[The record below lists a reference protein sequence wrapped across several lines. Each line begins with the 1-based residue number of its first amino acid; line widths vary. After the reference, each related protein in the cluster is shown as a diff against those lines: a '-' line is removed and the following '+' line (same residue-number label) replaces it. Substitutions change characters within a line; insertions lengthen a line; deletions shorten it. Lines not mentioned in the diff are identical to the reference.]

1 MSPATGKILVSILLI
16 LGTAFFVAAEY
27 SIVSARKSR
36 IEGLAKKGHRGA
48 RGLLRVLNDMS
59 PYVAS
64 VQIAITMIGI
74 GVGSVTEPF
83 IAHWLQGLFPK
94 DLPAPLQ
101 TAVAVLSLVVVTFLV
116 VVFGELVPKYAAL
129 RASDKIA
136 LLTHRPLSLF
146 TTLFKPLVWLV
157 QAAAGLVLRPFG
169 IDLKHEASEAVPKE
183 ELLML
188 VRSGG
193 AEGVLDKAQADLV
206 TRALRLDTLFARD
219 IMVHRLDVKW
229 LDASLSREA
238 TLHRLSEVPY
248 NRIPVCRG
256 DVDDLVGIVYLHD
269 IVRNL
274 GEDDFSLE
282 ALARPVVAIP
292 ESLSLEKIVG
302 TMREEKTQ
310 MLLVMDE
317 YGGTSG
323 IVTLED
329 VVEEVFG
336 ELEDGQEAERPP
348 IETRGGGRLSV
359 RAEVRVDEVI
369 AYLGAEAPETEEDT
383 RTIAQAIVDGLG
395 RVARTGDCVE
405 APLGTLRVENMARG
419 RITRVA
425 IQPRPPA
432 TEEVEA

>member
-1 MSPATGKILVSILLI
+1 MSPDLGKFFASILLI
-16 LGTAFFVAAEY
+16 MGSAFFVAAEY

-48 RGLLRVLNDMS
+48 KGLLRVLADLS

-83 IAHWLQGLFPK
+83 IAHWLQSLFPEN
-94 DLPAPLQ
+94 LPKAAQ
-101 TAVAVLSLVVVTFLV
+101 TLVSALSIVVVTFLV

-129 RASDKIA
+129 RASDRLA
-136 LLTHRPLSLF
+136 LITFRPLGWF
-146 TTLFKPLVWLV
+146 TALFKPLVWLV
-157 QAAAGLVLRPFG
+157 QATAGLMLRPFG
-169 IDLKHEASEAVPKE
+169 IDLQHEASEAVPKE

-193 AEGVLDKAQADLV
+193 AEGVLDKAQAEFV
-206 TRALRLDTLFARD
+206 TRALRLDTLLARD

-238 TLHRLSEVPY
+238 TLHRIADCPHS
-248 NRIPVCRG
+248 RIPVCRG

-269 IVRNL
+269 IVKTL
-274 GEDDFSLE
+274 GNDDFSLE
-282 ALARPVVAIP
+282 KLARPVVAIP
-292 ESLSLEKIVG
+292 ESLSLERIVT
-302 TMREEKTQ
+302 TMRDGKTQ
-310 MLLVMDE
+310 MLVVMDE

-336 ELEDGQEAERPP
+336 ELEDGLESERPP
-348 IETRGGGRLSV
+348 IEEHNGRFSV
-359 RAEVRVDEVI
+359 RAEVRMDELLDHMGI
-369 AYLGAEAPETEEDT
+369 AYDEPDT
-383 RTIAQAIVDGLG
+383 RTLAQAIVDGLG
-395 RVARTGDCVE
+395 RIPRTADCID
-405 APLGTLRVENMARG
+405 APIGVLRVENMARG

-425 IQPRPPA
+425 IQPRPVA
-432 TEEVEA
+432 EDSGD

>member
-1 MSPATGKILVSILLI
+1 MLIVLSILLI
-16 LGTAFFVAAEY
+16 LGSAFFVAAEY
-27 SIVSARKSR
+27 SLVSARKGR

-48 RGLLRVLNDMS
+48 KGLLAVLADLS

-83 IAHWLQGLFPK
+83 ISGWLEGLAPK
-94 DLPAPLQ
+94 NLPPFADNLLK
-101 TAVAVLSLVVVTFLV
+101 VFSLILVTFLV
-116 VVFGELVPKYAAL
+116 VVIGELIPKYAAL
-129 RASDKIA
+129 RNAEKIA
-136 LLTHRPLSLF
+136 LLTYRPLSLF
-146 TTLFKPLVWLV
+146 TALFRPLVWLV

-169 IDLKHEASEAVPKE
+169 IDIKHEASEAVPKE

-238 TLHRLSEVPY
+238 TLHRIAEVPY

-274 GEDDFSLE
+274 GSDDFSLE
-282 ALARPVVAIP
+282 RLARPVVAIP
-292 ESLSLEKIVG
+292 ESLSLERIVSM
-302 TMREEKTQ
+302 MREQKTQ

-336 ELEDGQEAERPP
+336 ELEDGQEAERAL
-348 IETRGGGRLSV
+348 IEPRGGGRLSV
-359 RAEVRVDEVI
+359 RAEVRIDEVI
-369 AYLGAEAPETEEDT
+369 DYLGTEAPEIESDT
-383 RTIAQAIVDGLG
+383 RTLAQVIVDSLK
-395 RVARTGDCVE
+395 RVPRTGDCVE
-405 APLGTLRVENMARG
+405 TPLGSLRVENMARG

-425 IQPRPPA
+425 VHPHIPVGESTVRS
-432 TEEVEA
+432 

>member
-1 MSPATGKILVSILLI
+1 MLIVLSILLI

-27 SIVSARKSR
+27 SLVSTRKGR
-36 IEGLAKKGHRGA
+36 IEGLARKGHRGA
-48 RGLLRVLNDMS
+48 KGLLPVLADLS

-83 IAHWLQGLFPK
+83 ISGWLEGLFPK
-94 DLPAPLQ
+94 DLPRYAENLIK
-101 TAVAVLSLVVVTFLV
+101 VFSLILVTFLV
-116 VVFGELVPKYAAL
+116 VVIGELIPKYAAL
-129 RASDKIA
+129 RNAEKIA
-136 LLTHRPLSLF
+136 LLTYRPLSLF
-146 TTLFKPLVWLV
+146 TTLFSPLVWLV
-157 QAAAGLVLRPFG
+157 QAAAGLALRPFG
-169 IDLKHEASEAVPKE
+169 IDLAHEAGEAVPKE

-193 AEGVLDKAQADLV
+193 AAGILDKAQAELV

-238 TLHRLSEVPY
+238 TLHRISEVPY

-274 GEDDFSLE
+274 GNDDFSLE
-282 ALARPVVAIP
+282 SLARPVVAIP
-292 ESLSLEKIVG
+292 ESLSLERIVSM
-302 TMREEKTQ
+302 MREHKTQ

-336 ELEDGQEAERPP
+336 ELEDGQEAERAL
-348 IETRGGGRLSV
+348 IEARGSGRLSV

-369 AYLGAEAPETEEDT
+369 GHLGAEAPEIESDT

-395 RVARTGDCVE
+395 RVPRTGDCVE
-405 APLGTLRVENMARG
+405 SPLGTLRVENMARG

-425 IQPRPPA
+425 IQPHHPPV
-432 TEEVEA
+432 EEPDARA